1 MNLNR
6 TLVMVAGAI
15 ALIGLALNV
24 AVDFDNVYDMTMAA
38 LWVLTLI
45 LAFAGAFWEAR
56 KLSMLHFLQPL
67 RSDSAT

>member
-38 LWVLTLI
+38 LWLLTLI
-45 LAFAGAFWEAR
+45 LAFAGAFLGSKKALDVT
-56 KLSMLHFLQPL
+56 LSSTSEK
-67 RSDSAT
+67 R